1 MKLESS
7 MDMQDLVRVNH
18 LWARIYPFIADQILS
33 HYLKKDGDVLEWGPF
48 SGGVSFSLLGR
59 KPAMEITIAVESP
72 EVFSVMETELSRRQL
87 TGKIRLMESPLVPLV
102 YDDRSFDL
110 VVGRGGYFFLDPH
123 GEALREIFRV
133 LKKGGIAF
141 VGGGYGKDTP
151 QEMIDGIAA
160 ESRILNDRLGRIRV
174 SVEELEAMIAGS
186 GLKPHIRVV
195 EEGGLWLLF
204 NK

>member
-1 MKLESS
+1 

-48 SGGVSFSLLGR
+48 SGGISFALLDR
-59 KPAMEITIAVESP
+59 KPGMKITIAVESA
-72 EVFSVMETELSRRQL
+72 EVFSVMETELSERKL
-87 TGKIRLMESPLVPLV
+87 TGKIRLMKSALVPLV
-102 YDDRSFDL
+102 YADSSFDL
-110 VVGRGGYFFLDPH
+110 VIVRGGYFFLDPE
-123 GEALREIFRV
+123 GESLREIFRV

-141 VGGGYGKDTP
+141 VGGGYGKGTP
-151 QEMIDGIAA
+151 QEIIDEIAG

-174 SVEELEAMIAGS
+174 SVNELEKMIGRS
-186 GLKPHIRVV
+186 GLKPHTRVI
-195 EEGGLWLLF
+195 EEGGLWLLI